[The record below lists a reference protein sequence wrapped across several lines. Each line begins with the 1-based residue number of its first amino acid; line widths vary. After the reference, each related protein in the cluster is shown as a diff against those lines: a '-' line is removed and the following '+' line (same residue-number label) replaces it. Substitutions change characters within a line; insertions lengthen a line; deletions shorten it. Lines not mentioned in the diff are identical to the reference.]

1 MKFTG
6 AVEMPQ
12 KITEKA
18 YWFTFNKNEV
28 AVKFENGK
36 TEIPLVENF
45 TKTESLMIRTLYLGR
60 LDGID
65 CFASEIKNKEELYGK
80 FEFKPM
86 RSLLGNIEDE
96 LFYIVGRAYQ
106 IISWD
111 ANHCYCGRCGSKMEA
126 RKNERVKVC
135 PDCGNT
141 NYPRISPAVI
151 VSVVRD
157 GKILLANANRFNS
170 KMFSV
175 LAGFVEAGETF
186 EDCVKREIKEEVNI
200 TVKNIKYFGSQP
212 WPFPDSLMVAF
223 KAEWESGE
231 LAPDGE
237 EILSANWFTA
247 DELPLIPGKWSIAR
261 KLIDSFVE
269 EYGSNKNACK
279 N

>member
-1 MKFTG
+1 MKFTV

-12 KITEKA
+12 NITEKA
-18 YWFTFNKNEV
+18 YWFTFNKNEI
-28 AVKFENGK
+28 AVKFEPGK
-36 TEIPLVENF
+36 IEIPLVENF
-45 TKTESLMIRTLYLGR
+45 TKTESRMIRTLFLGR

-65 CFASEIKNKEELYGK
+65 CFASEIKNKEEIFGE

-96 LFYIVGRAYQ
+96 LFYIIGRAYQ
-106 IISWD
+106 IINWD
-111 ANHCYCGRCGSKMEA
+111 ANHCYCGRCGSKMET
-126 RKNERVKVC
+126 RKSERVKVC

-151 VSVVRD
+151 VSVVRE

-170 KMFSV
+170 QMYSV

-223 KAEWESGE
+223 KAEWQSGE

-269 EYGSNKNACK
+269 EYGSNKNARK